1 MRAYPT
7 PDLVSN
13 FTPFPQTQSV
23 PANQAQGERSWAQP
37 EDYNPSTGSYPQFR
51 APGSVSRERYAGNHY
66 VPFYSPYSAPVPIPH
81 HRPHPTAK
89 PCIPPPK
96 DRHSAFKDRH
106 SAFRIASINVNHSRR
121 NSTSGG
127 VGSVGERI
135 SSLSRTGSR
144 SPTMSA
150 GDVRRGGPGNDARGG
165 GRR

>member
-66 VPFYSPYSAPVPIPH
+66 VPFYSPSSAPVPTPPPPPPH
-81 HRPHPTAK
+81 
-89 PCIPPPK
+89 CITMHSAPK
-96 DRHSAFKDRH
+96 DRQHQPQPPQQH
-106 SAFRIASINVNHSRR
+106 QRR
-121 NSTSGG
+121 LGG
-127 VGSVGERI
+127 VGERI